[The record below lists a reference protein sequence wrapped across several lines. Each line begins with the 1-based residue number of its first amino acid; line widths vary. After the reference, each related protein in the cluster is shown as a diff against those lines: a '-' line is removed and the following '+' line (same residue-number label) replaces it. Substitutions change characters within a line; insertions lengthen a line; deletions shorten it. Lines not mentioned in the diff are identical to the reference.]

1 MRVFWGV
8 VGASQ
13 TPITCNCA
21 ANLPGESVSMME
33 NGVFGLYVMQFLL
46 FVVGFWGYNRLS
58 QLLDDSRERLNGLAG
73 SAAVDLDP
81 VIGKIETTIA
91 EIVDDTLQN
100 LEPPRAIDHVF
111 GAVAQ
116 MIQMRTM
123 RAMDMLPQ
131 GVQDLI
137 EPEENV

>member
-1 MRVFWGV
+1 
-8 VGASQ
+8 
-13 TPITCNCA
+13 
-21 ANLPGESVSMME
+21 ME